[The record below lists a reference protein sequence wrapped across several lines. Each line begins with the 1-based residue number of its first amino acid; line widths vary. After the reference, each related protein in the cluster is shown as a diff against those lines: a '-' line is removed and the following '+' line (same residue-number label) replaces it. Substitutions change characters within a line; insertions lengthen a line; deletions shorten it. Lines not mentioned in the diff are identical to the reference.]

1 MKTAYEELTSG
12 TAGSATVALLIR
24 LTRQVGNVK
33 TFPPPFG
40 YAAWTET
47 AAEEWV
53 SALFAARGPEFLLT
67 CFVKATDDASLERLL
82 LTTITN
88 ALIDEAKKTDVG
100 KMRRRLGTLLSAD
113 PRFAAA
119 PLAYAGEAAWRH
131 ANVDDRAWDGGIDEL
146 VALLHVATAA
156 PVIDLNHGGRTPRS
170 VRESI
175 TDASATALQQA
186 DAAVRAQL
194 LARGILLRFELTDPQ
209 VVALLADHDEL
220 ADDVG
225 SFDVEVDAEELFQ
238 SLDDRGRR
246 VVVLLGDNDAIAA
259 ELGADAAEV
268 TDEVIFLLGARLG
281 RSAGRDL
288 VLRRLQE
295 LCADGA
301 MVITSSGQGMQ
312 SADRK

>member
-1 MKTAYEELTSG
+1 MKTAHEELADGS
-12 TAGSATVALLIR
+12 AGPATVALLVR
-24 LTRQVGNVK
+24 LTRQVGNAK
-33 TFPPPFG
+33 TFPPPSG
-40 YAAWTET
+40 YAAWTEE
-47 AAEEWV
+47 AATEWV

-119 PLAYAGEAAWRH
+119 PRAYAGETAWRH
-131 ANVDDRAWDGGIDEL
+131 ASVDDRTWDGGIDEL
-146 VALLHVATAA
+146 VALLRVATVA
-156 PVIDLNHGGRTPRS
+156 PILDLNHGGRTPRA
-170 VRESI
+170 VRDSI
-175 TDASATALQQA
+175 TDASATALKST

-194 LARGILLRFELTDPQ
+194 LARGILLRFELTEPQ

-220 ADDVG
+220 ADDAG

-238 SLDDRGRR
+238 RLDDRSRR

-259 ELGADAAEV
+259 ELGAEAAEV
-268 TDEVIFLLGARLG
+268 TDGVIFMLGARLG
-281 RSAGRDL
+281 QSAGRDL

-295 LCADGA
+295 LCAGGS
-301 MVITSSGQGMQ
+301 MVITSSDQGMH
-312 SADRK
+312 SSDRK